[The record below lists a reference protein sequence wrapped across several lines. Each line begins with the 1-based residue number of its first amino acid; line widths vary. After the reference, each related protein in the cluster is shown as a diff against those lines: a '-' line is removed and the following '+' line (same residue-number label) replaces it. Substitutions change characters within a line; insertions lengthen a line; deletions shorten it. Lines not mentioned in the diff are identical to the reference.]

1 MGRGLS
7 GDMEDGLGPFGR
19 AFVGESPT
27 KGTIALLAPFAGG
40 FLVGLWRL
48 LHPDYPFFAMLLVE
62 LILLGIIISIF
73 VLSTK
78 YIESHFNKK
87 IGYISASLSASLDDA
102 ESIPKEG
109 ILSAIGRAEYT
120 YLIPR
125 IRVATSQIWDLSGN
139 SDLRELFESNKTR
152 YPEESEFGASEKL
165 WVSWL
170 IMIFFTLLWW
180 IVSILISIG
189 FYLLLS
195 LLGMSWGLAFSI
207 SGILTY
213 FIVVPMTAL
222 FIHLDGSLSATRE
235 MLRIGSIKR
244 AFFLLIAIPL
254 LVTVI
259 DLIINVAYGIL
270 WIRLFGEPSAN
281 TDIGTYW
288 DSGIIDISFT
298 ILYIAI
304 LTPIAEELMFRGYLL
319 DAIKRKH
326 GDWVAIII
334 SSILFGLV
342 HIDPYTIGVATIGG
356 IIYGWLRVR
365 TGSLL
370 PCIACHMMWNLM
382 ATMLTYL

>member
-1 MGRGLS
+1 M
-7 GDMEDGLGPFGR
+7 DDTLGPFGR
-19 AFVGESPT
+19 AFVGDSPT
-27 KGTIALLAPFAGG
+27 KGTQVLLAPFVGG
-40 FLVGLWRL
+40 FLAGLWRL
-48 LHPDYPFFAMLLVE
+48 FHPDYSFFAMLLVE
-62 LILLGIIISIF
+62 IILLGIIVSIF
-73 VLSTK
+73 VFSNR
-78 YIESHFNKK
+78 YIEAHFNKK
-87 IGYISASLSASLDDA
+87 IGHFSASLSTSSDDA
-102 ESIPKEG
+102 GAITKGG
-109 ILSAIGRAEYT
+109 ILSAIGITEST

-125 IRVATSQIWDLSGN
+125 IRVATSQIWDLSGD
-139 SDLRELFESNKTR
+139 SDLRELFESDKIG
-152 YPEESEFGASEKL
+152 YPEKSEFGASEKL

-180 IVSILISIG
+180 IVSILISYG
-189 FYLLLS
+189 FYLILS

-235 MLRIGSIKR
+235 MLRIGSAKR
-244 AFFLLIAIPL
+244 AVFLLIAIPL
-254 LVTVI
+254 LVTII

-270 WIRLFGEPSAN
+270 WISLFGEPSSN

-298 ILYIAI
+298 ILYVAI
-304 LTPIAEELMFRGYLL
+304 FTPIAEELMFRGYLL

-326 GDWVAIII
+326 SDWVAIII

-356 IIYGWLRVR
+356 IIYGWLRIR
-365 TGSLL
+365 TRSLL